1 MRHFTNGKSP
11 VGVSFLVN
19 RSGNQKSGAD
29 HIFIKFPSKRENFLG
44 GVAGVITVVIDAF

>member
-29 HIFIKFPSKRENFLG
+29 HIFIKSLNKQRDFLG
-44 GVAGVITVVIDAF
+44 GWRA